1 MSYAKGDDRR
11 EMLHHLF
18 FVMSLSGSVVVILY
32 GLTYHIAQRFFPFC
46 WRGIILKTAIFFFL
60 FPVPL
65 LKETVLSR
73 VKIYLP
79 PATAGPETEGSW
91 VIDPKYTI
99 NLQQGQIF
107 LGSGVVLIY
116 LFAGCMAVLVTVVVA
131 KRLRQYAMIHRTYL
145 SDAFT
150 QAPPPQWEDLLRQT
164 KEELRVRKKVKLI
177 CSKLCDTPITIGVF
191 FPTVI
196 LPCPGRLALGPEGHR
211 CILKH
216 ELMHIKNRDLLAKF
230 LTLFALVVHWYNPI
244 CHLLYHELCVVSELE
259 CDYAVVKDL
268 DDAQC
273 KQYSNLVVDLSTAGA
288 VKEERYAVGL
298 VNNDKAAYKRRILEM
313 KNAKKT
319 RKPLLSGVVMAAV
332 LVMGTVTAFA
342 YEPPTKADFDEFGAE
357 FEGSFSTHVESEEI
371 DYSSADG
378 FFTDEDGNII
388 SLDESNPRL
397 FCKHDFIDGII
408 SLHKRNDDGSC
419 VTKKYNGKRCSV
431 CGEIRQGDLISRLE
445 YVVCPH

>member
-1 MSYAKGDDRR
+1 
-11 EMLHHLF
+11 
-18 FVMSLSGSVVVILY
+18 
-32 GLTYHIAQRFFPFC
+32 
-46 WRGIILKTAIFFFL
+46 
-60 FPVPL
+60 
-65 LKETVLSR
+65 
-73 VKIYLP
+73 
-79 PATAGPETEGSW
+79 
-91 VIDPKYTI
+91 
-99 NLQQGQIF
+99 
-107 LGSGVVLIY
+107 
-116 LFAGCMAVLVTVVVA
+116 
-131 KRLRQYAMIHRTYL
+131 
-145 SDAFT
+145 
-150 QAPPPQWEDLLRQT
+150 
-164 KEELRVRKKVKLI
+164 
-177 CSKLCDTPITIGVF
+177 
-191 FPTVI
+191 
-196 LPCPGRLALGPEGHR
+196 
-211 CILKH
+211 
-216 ELMHIKNRDLLAKF
+216 
-230 LTLFALVVHWYNPI
+230 
-244 CHLLYHELCVVSELE
+244 
-259 CDYAVVKDL
+259 
-268 DDAQC
+268 
-273 KQYSNLVVDLSTAGA
+273 
-288 VKEERYAVGL
+288 
-298 VNNDKAAYKRRILEM
+298 M

>member
-1 MSYAKGDDRR
+1 
-11 EMLHHLF
+11 MLHHLF

-73 VKIYLP
+73 VKSYLP
-79 PATAGPETEGSW
+79 PATAGSKTEGSW
-91 VIDPKYTI
+91 AIDPKYTI
-99 NLQQGQIF
+99 NLQQDQIF

-131 KRLRQYAMIHRTYL
+131 KRLRQYAVIYRTYL

-150 QAPPPQWEDLLRQT
+150 QAPPPQWLDLLRQT
-164 KEELRVRKKVKLI
+164 KEELRVRKKVRLI

-196 LPCPGRLALGPEGHR
+196 LPCPGRLALGPEGYR

-216 ELMHIKNRDLLAKF
+216 ELMHIKKRDLLAKF

-244 CHLLYHELCVVSELE
+244 CHLLYRELCIVSELE
-259 CDYAVVKDL
+259 CDYAVIKDL

-273 KQYSNLVVDLSTAGA
+273 QRYSNLVVDLSTTGA
-288 VKEERYAVGL
+288 VKERRYAVGL
-298 VNNDKAAYKRRILEM
+298 VNDDKAAYKRRILEM

-342 YEPPTKADFDEFGAE
+342 YDPPTKADFTKFNS
-357 FEGSFSTHVESEEI
+357 GSNIKFSTNGEAGNTGDFSHG
-371 DYSSADG
+371 D
-378 FFTDEDGNII
+378 FFTDKDGNVTP
-388 SLDESNPRL
+388 LDETHPRL
-397 FCKHDFIDGII
+397 FCKHDFIDGYITI
-408 SLHKRNDDGSC
+408 HTRNENDEGC
-419 VTKKYNGKRCSV
+419 VTKKYHGKRCSV
-431 CGEIRQGDLISRLE
+431 CGEIRQGDLISKTE